1 MYGAKVAGRNN
12 LARYAP
18 AMNAR
23 ARHLLELES
32 DLHAAIGKGELVVYY
47 QPQLEVATTHIVAVE
62 ALARW
67 RHPRRGLVL
76 PGEFISLAE
85 ESTLI
90 AAIDESVLREACS
103 QAMRWS
109 DAGLPPV
116 RVGVNLSGQQL
127 RRSGLVPTV
136 ASVLR
141 ETGIDPDRVELE
153 LTRTA
158 ALNEP
163 ERVGEVLHDLRSLG
177 LRLAV
182 DDFGT
187 GFSIW
192 GQLKR
197 FPVGRLKIDRSF
209 VAGLPG
215 DRHDAA
221 VVTASIDL
229 AHHVGM
235 EVTAAGVENTAQ
247 AAFLAERGCDLLQ
260 GFLYAGPQPA
270 EVVAELLRDQATGAV
285 A

>member
-1 MYGAKVAGRNN
+1 
-12 LARYAP
+12 
-18 AMNAR
+18 MNAR
-23 ARHLLELES
+23 ARHLLELEA
-32 DLHAAIGKGELVVYY
+32 DLHAAIDKGELIVYY
-47 QPQLEVATTHIVAVE
+47 QPQLEAATSRIVAVE

-90 AAIDESVLREACS
+90 AAIDEVVLREACS
-103 QAMRWS
+103 QAVRWTE
-109 DAGLPPV
+109 AGLPPL
-116 RVGVNLSGQQL
+116 RIGVNLSAQQL
-127 RRSGLVPTV
+127 RRPGLVPSV
-136 ASVLR
+136 AAVLR
-141 ETGIDPDRVELE
+141 ETGIDPNRVELE

-158 ALNEP
+158 ALTEP
-163 ERVGEVLHDLRSLG
+163 ERVSEVLGQLRDLG

-197 FPVGRLKIDRSF
+197 FPVERLKIDRSF

-221 VVTASIDL
+221 VVSATIEL
-229 AHHVGM
+229 AHRVGM
-235 EVTAAGVENTAQ
+235 EVAAAGVENASQ
-247 AAFLAERGCDLLQ
+247 AAFLTERGCDQLQ
-260 GFLYAGPQPA
+260 GFLFAGPQPP
-270 EVVAELLRDQATGAV
+270 EVVAELLRDQAAGAV